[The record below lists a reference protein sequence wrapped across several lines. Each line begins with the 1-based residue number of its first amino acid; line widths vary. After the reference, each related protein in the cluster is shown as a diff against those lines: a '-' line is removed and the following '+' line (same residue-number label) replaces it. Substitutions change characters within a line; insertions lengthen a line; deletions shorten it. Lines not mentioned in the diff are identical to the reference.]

1 MNFVTLNTNVRY
13 HRLTKNWRVPRARRF
28 FVAAS
33 LNLSRV
39 GQNFVQV
46 KHADRTRLQY
56 AWTEFFAKQT
66 KKSAQCLI
74 YLIRRFG
81 LWVFCRYRST
91 HMAAT

>member
-13 HRLTKNWRVPRARRF
+13 HRLTKNWRAPRARRF

-46 KHADRTRLQY
+46 KHAGRTRLQY
-56 AWTEFFAKQT
+56 ALTEFFAKY
-66 KKSAQCLI
+66 KKICPVPYISD
-74 YLIRRFG
+74 
-81 LWVFCRYRST
+81 
-91 HMAAT
+91 